1 MNVSVD
7 EKMTARSANAGL
19 RAGGLAGL
27 VMGLYSFATILVL
40 RSRVLEQLTVVR
52 EKLTPFM
59 PNIDLNGF
67 YLLGLFAVPVAMVLV
82 YLAAGV
88 LFGTIFD
95 KVKTK
100 PRLKVAAFVV
110 LFIFGFFFGL
120 TTNLPASKVLTV
132 GASLCSC
139 LLFTFMFL
147 SYPENRKREKTGAKE
162 KKGKVAVFLA
172 IVAIFTL
179 SLWGFSSLLGIKLI
193 ILSPFYM
200 FITFVATILTCLAY
214 RIPLG
219 SLALLAKPNRWFLAA
234 WLLPALL
241 SIVTLGV
248 SLLLPGVDY
257 SPSME
262 GVSRYYSV
270 SPSVAPE
277 QFALLGLPPLISVL
291 LLGLIAGPTIN
302 ALFAF
307 GEEIGWRGFL
317 HRELAHLGFWKL
329 SCVTGFIW
337 GLWHAPLILHGLNY
351 PQHPVEGLGMMIVF
365 TTLLSPLLSYI
376 RIRTKS
382 VVGAAITHGTVNA
395 VAGISVAFAIGGSDL
410 IVGLTGLS
418 GFIVLSIVNL
428 VLFRASRLP
437 SSVL

>member
-1 MNVSVD
+1 MRDSVD
-7 EKMTARSANAGL
+7 EKMTAGSANAGL

-27 VMGLYSFATILVL
+27 FMGLYAFAAILLL
-40 RSRVLEQLTVVR
+40 RSRVLEQLAVAK
-52 EKLTPFM
+52 EKLAPFM
-59 PNIDLNGF
+59 PNIDLNTF

-82 YLAAGV
+82 YLVIGV

-100 PRLKVAAFVV
+100 PRLKVAAFIV
-110 LFIFGFFFGL
+110 LFIFGFLLGL
-120 TTNLPASKVLTV
+120 TTNLPVSKVLTV
-132 GASLCSC
+132 AASVCSF
-139 LLFTFMFL
+139 LLFAFLFL
-147 SYPENRKREKTGAKE
+147 SHHENRKREEIGAKE
-162 KKGKVAVFLA
+162 KKGKVAVFLV
-172 IVAIFTL
+172 IVAVVTL
-179 SLWGFSSLLGIKLI
+179 SLWGFSLLLGIKLI
-193 ILSPFYM
+193 VLSPFYM
-200 FITFVATILTCLAY
+200 FIPFVATILTCLAY
-214 RIPLG
+214 RIPFG
-219 SLALLAKPNRWFLAA
+219 SLALLAKPNRWLLVA

-241 SIVTLGV
+241 SIVTLV
-248 SLLLPGVDY
+248 ISMVFPGVEY

-262 GVSRYYSV
+262 GVSRYYNV
-270 SPSVAPE
+270 SPKVTPE
-277 QFALLGLPPLISVL
+277 QFALLGLPPLMSVL
-291 LLGLIAGPTIN
+291 LMALIAGPTIN

-337 GLWHAPLILHGLNY
+337 GIWHAPLILQGFNY

-365 TTLLSPLLSYI
+365 TMLLSPLLSYI

-382 VVGAAITHGTVNA
+382 VVGAAITHGAVNA
-395 VAGISVAFAIGGSDL
+395 ASGISVAFAKCGSDL

-428 VLFRASRLP
+428 VLFKASRLP
-437 SSVL
+437 SSAL